1 MCTCTYACI
10 KPLKMWNLCPAMA
23 LQKEPSRSHQKR
35 KVAGGVGL
43 RCDDPRGPRHLTLM
57 LAQGKPDQG

>member
-1 MCTCTYACI
+1 MCTCIYACI

-43 RCDDPRGPRHLTLM
+43 RWILVALDISR
-57 LAQGKPDQG
+57 